1 MAVPERWRLCFIET
15 QAAAHVYFGGCSCVG
30 MSCFGV
36 TAASKCQRAPPLPP
50 CRGPRVRPALC
61 RNRLPF
67 PTGLLTFED
76 GSEVVAGHAGH
87 LFGCG
92 GGWNVGRDG
101 RGRNS
106 GVSPVLWSF
115 GADDTSVSPW
125 MNLRSNA
132 FCSPLSPPLTQ
143 GPVTACARG
152 QQRGPVRLFCVW
164 NPVSLSSLD

>member
-1 MAVPERWRLCFIET
+1 MAPLLHRNTSCGTRVFRWLQLRGNELLQCHSGFKMPAHVPSAAVP
-15 QAAAHVYFGGCSCVG
+15 
-30 MSCFGV
+30 
-36 TAASKCQRAPPLPP
+36 
-50 CRGPRVRPALC
+50 GPRVRPALC

-76 GSEVVAGHAGH
+76 GSEVVAGRAGH
-87 LFGCG
+87 LLGRG

-152 QQRGPVRLFCVW
+152 QQRGPVRLSCVW